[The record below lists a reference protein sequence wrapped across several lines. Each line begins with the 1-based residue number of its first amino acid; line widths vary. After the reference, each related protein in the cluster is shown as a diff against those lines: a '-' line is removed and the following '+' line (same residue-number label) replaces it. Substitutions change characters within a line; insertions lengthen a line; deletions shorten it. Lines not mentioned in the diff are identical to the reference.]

1 MPRLWALKYIN
12 VLSRWAISGPVG
24 VAGPSKNVR
33 NRLQETC
40 DNLFSYSMRAN
51 RFLFLVGTVAGLGLS
66 GLPAVE
72 PAPETPKRPVSTKY
86 QDVTI
91 EDPYQWLE
99 EDNNPQ
105 VKSWSDAQNQR
116 TRQYLDKLPDRAAI
130 EKQLTEWYAKTS
142 PSYSSVVSRPGI
154 LFAMKFQPPKQQQLL
169 VTLASA
175 DDLKSEKVVLD
186 PNALD
191 AKGTTAID
199 WFVPSLDGK
208 YVAVSLSKGGSED
221 GTLHFYETATGKA
234 LPDTIAHVQYPT
246 AGGSAAWNGDGT
258 GVYYTRFPRKGE
270 RPDSD
275 LNFYQ
280 QIYFHKLGTP
290 DTEDTYSIGKE
301 FPRIA
306 EITLEAS
313 RDGKYILAT
322 VANGDGGD
330 FAHYL
335 LGPDRTWKQI
345 TQFSDEIKIARLGR
359 DDALYLISRAGAP
372 RGKILRLP
380 LGVPELKNA
389 AEIVPAGEAV
399 IERIVPSTDA
409 LYVGDLLG
417 GPSQIRRFDLNGKSA
432 TIIPTPQIS
441 AVQEMLALEDG
452 SLLFRDVSY
461 TEPAAWFRCLNGKTE
476 PAKTALRSTSPVS
489 FADIEVRREF
499 ATSKDG
505 TKIPLNIIF
514 RKGMRCDGQNPTLLY
529 GYGGYGISM
538 SPNFDFTRR
547 LWFDRGGVYVVA
559 NIRGGGEFGEEWHK
573 AGNLTKKQN
582 VFDDFAAAAEYLIKE
597 NYTRPEKLAIQ
608 GGSNGGLLMGAMITQ
623 HADLFRAVVSSV
635 GIYDMLRVELA
646 PNGAFNVTEF
656 GTVKDPE
663 QFKALYAYSPYHH
676 VVDGTKYPS
685 ILMMTGVNDGRVAP
699 YHSRKMT
706 ARLDEANKSENPV
719 LLRTSSSAGHG
730 IGTALR
736 ERIKQL
742 ADIYAFLFAQLGVTR
757 EMTKR

>member
-1 MPRLWALKYIN
+1 MI
-12 VLSRWAISGPVG
+12 
-24 VAGPSKNVR
+24 
-33 NRLQETC
+33 
-40 DNLFSYSMRAN
+40 AN
-51 RFLFLVGTVAGLGLS
+51 RFLFLISTLS
-66 GLPAVE
+66 GLALVTLSAIE
-72 PAPETPKRPVSTKY
+72 PAPETPKKPVSNEYHGTT
-86 QDVTI
+86 V

-99 EDNNPQ
+99 QDSDPQ
-105 VKSWSDAQNQR
+105 VKAWSDAQNQR
-116 TRQYLDKLPDRAAI
+116 ARQYLDKLPDRAAI

-142 PSYSSVVSRPGI
+142 PSYFSLVSRPGI
-154 LFAMKFQPPKQQQLL
+154 LFAMKFQPPKQQPLL

-175 DDLKSEKVVLD
+175 DDLKSERVVLD
-186 PNALD
+186 PNVLD

-199 WFVPSLDGK
+199 WYAPSLDGK
-208 YVAVSLSKGGSED
+208 HVAVSLSKGGSED

-246 AGGSAAWNGDGT
+246 AGGSAAWDADGT

-270 RPDSD
+270 RPEAD

-290 DTEDTYSIGKE
+290 DTEDIYCIGKD

-306 EITLEAS
+306 EIVLEAS
-313 RDGKYILAT
+313 RNGRYILAT

-335 LGPDRTWKQI
+335 LEPHGAWKQI
-345 TQFSDEIKIARLGR
+345 TQFSDQIKAARLGR
-359 DDALYLISRAGAP
+359 DNALYLLSRAGAP

-380 LGVPELKNA
+380 LETPELSKA
-389 AEIVPAGEAV
+389 VEIVPTGEPV
-399 IERIVPSTDA
+399 IEQIVPTADA

-417 GPSQIRRFDLNGKSA
+417 GPSQIRRFGLDGKGE
-432 TIIPTPQIS
+432 TIIPTPKIS

-461 TEPAAWFRCLNGKTE
+461 TEPAAWFQSVKEQTE
-476 PAKTALRSTSPVS
+476 PVKTALRSTSPVS
-489 FADIEVRREF
+489 FADIEVTREF

-505 TKIPLNIIF
+505 TRIPVNIIF
-514 RKGMRCDGQNPTLLY
+514 RKGMKRDGQNPTLLY

-547 LWFDRGGVYVVA
+547 LWFDRGGLYVVA
-559 NIRGGGEFGEEWHK
+559 NIRGGGEFGEGWHK

-597 NYTRPEKLAIQ
+597 KYTRPEKLAIQ

-623 HADLFRAVVSSV
+623 HPDLMRAVVSQV

-656 GTVKDPE
+656 GTVKNPE

-685 ILMMTGVNDGRVAP
+685 ILVMTGANDGRVAP
-699 YHSRKMT
+699 YHSRKMI
-706 ARLDEANKSENPV
+706 ARLDEANKSKNPI

-730 IGTALR
+730 IGTALS

-742 ADIYAFLFAQLGVTR
+742 ADIYAFLFAQLGMNK
-757 EMTKR
+757 MTKSE

>member
-1 MPRLWALKYIN
+1 
-12 VLSRWAISGPVG
+12 
-24 VAGPSKNVR
+24 
-33 NRLQETC
+33 
-40 DNLFSYSMRAN
+40 MRAN
-51 RFLFLVGTVAGLGLS
+51 FFLSVVVTAAVFALS
-66 GLPAVE
+66 H
-72 PAPETPKRPVSTKY
+72 APLAESAPDTPKKPVATEY
-86 QDVTI
+86 HGVTV

-99 EDNNPQ
+99 GDDDSQ
-105 VKSWSDAQNQR
+105 VKAWSDALNQQ
-116 TRQYLDKLPDRAAI
+116 TRKYLDSLPDRAAI
-130 EKQLTEWYAKTS
+130 EKQLQEWYAKTS
-142 PSYSSVVSRPGI
+142 PHYFSLISRPATGRIRGGEPGI
-154 LFAMKFQPPKQQQLL
+154 LFAMKFQPPKQQPLL

-186 PNALD
+186 PSVLD
-191 AKGTTAID
+191 TKGTTAID

-208 YVAVSLSKGGSED
+208 YVAISLSKGGSED

-246 AGGSAAWNGDGT
+246 AGGSAAWNADGT
-258 GVYYTRFPRKGE
+258 GVFYTRFPRKGE
-270 RPDSD
+270 RPDTD

-290 DTEDTYSIGKE
+290 DAADKYSIGKE

-306 EITLEAS
+306 EITLAAS
-313 RDGKYILAT
+313 HDGKYILAT
-322 VANGDGGD
+322 VANGDGGE

-335 LGPDRTWKQI
+335 LGPDESWKQI
-345 TQFSDEIKIARLGR
+345 TQFSDQIKLARLGR
-359 DDALYLISRAGAP
+359 DNALYLLSRADAP

-380 LGVPELKNA
+380 LEVPELKNG
-389 AEIVPAGEAV
+389 AEIVSAGEAV
-399 IERIVPSTDA
+399 IEKIVPSNEA

-417 GPSQIRRFDLNGKSA
+417 GPSQIRRFDLNGKNET
-432 TIIPTPQIS
+432 TIPIPQIS
-441 AVQEMLALEDG
+441 SVQEMLALEDG
-452 SLLFRDVSY
+452 SLLFCAVSY
-461 TEPAAWFRCLNGKTE
+461 TEPAAWFHCANEKTE
-476 PAKTALRSTSPVS
+476 PVKTALRSTSPVS

-505 TKIPLNIIF
+505 TKVPLNILF
-514 RKGMRCDGQNPTLLY
+514 RKGMKRDGQNPTLLY
-529 GYGGYGISM
+529 SYGGYGISM

-582 VFDDFAAAAEYLIKE
+582 VFDDFAAAAAYLIKE
-597 NYTRPEKLAIQ
+597 KYTRPERLAIQ

-623 HADLFRAVVSSV
+623 HPDLFRAVVSSV

-656 GTVKDPE
+656 GTVKNPE

-676 VVDGTKYPS
+676 VVDGTKYPAV
-685 ILMMTGVNDGRVAP
+685 LMMTGANDGRVAP
-699 YHSRKMT
+699 YHSRKMI
-706 ARLDEANKSENPV
+706 ARLHAANKSENPI

-730 IGTALR
+730 IGTALS
-736 ERIKQL
+736 ERIKQS
-742 ADIYAFLFAQLGVTR
+742 ADIYAFLFAQLGMNR
-757 EMTKR
+757 MTKSE

>member
-1 MPRLWALKYIN
+1 
-12 VLSRWAISGPVG
+12 
-24 VAGPSKNVR
+24 
-33 NRLQETC
+33 
-40 DNLFSYSMRAN
+40 MRAN
-51 RFLFLVGTVAGLGLS
+51 RLLFVVGAMGGLALT
-66 GLPAVE
+66 AAE
-72 PAPETPKRPVSTKY
+72 PGPETPKKPVSTKY
-86 QDVTI
+86 QGVTV

-99 EDNNPQ
+99 EDNDPQ
-105 VKSWSDAQNQR
+105 VRAWSEAQNQR
-116 TRQYLDKLPDRAAI
+116 TRQYLDKLPDRAVI
-130 EKQLTEWYAKTS
+130 EKQLTDWYAKTS
-142 PSYSSVVSRPGI
+142 PSYSSLVSRPGI

-169 VTLASA
+169 VTLTSA

-186 PNALD
+186 PNVLD

-208 YVAVSLSKGGSED
+208 HVAMSLSKGGSED
-221 GTLHFYETATGKA
+221 GTLHFYETATGKR

-246 AGGSAAWNGDGT
+246 AGGSAAWNADGT
-258 GVYYTRFPRKGE
+258 GVYYTRFPRKGQ
-270 RPDSD
+270 RPDAD

-280 QIYFHKLGTP
+280 QIYFHKLGTS
-290 DTEDTYSIGKE
+290 DTQDTYSLGKE

-306 EITLEAS
+306 EIALESS

-335 LGPDRTWKQI
+335 LGPDGTWKQV
-345 TQFSDEIKIARLGR
+345 TQFSDQIKIARLGS
-359 DDALYLISRAGAP
+359 DNALYMISRAGAP

-380 LGVPELKNA
+380 LDVPELKNA
-389 AEIVPAGEAV
+389 AEIVASGEAV
-399 IERIVPSTDA
+399 IQHIVPSTDA

-417 GPSQIRRFDLNGKSA
+417 GPSQIRRFDLNGKNEMV
-432 TIIPTPQIS
+432 IPIPQIS

-461 TEPAAWFRCLNGKTE
+461 TEPAAWFHCANQKTE
-476 PAKTALRSTSPVS
+476 PVKTALRSTSPVS
-489 FADIEVRREF
+489 FSDIEVTREF

-514 RKGMRCDGQNPTLLY
+514 RKGMKRDGNNPTLLY

-538 SPNFDFTRR
+538 SPNFEFTRR

-559 NIRGGGEFGEEWHK
+559 NVRGGGEFGEDWHK

-623 HADLFRAVVSSV
+623 HPDLMRTVVSQV

-676 VVDGTKYPS
+676 VSDGTKYPS
-685 ILMMTGVNDGRVAP
+685 ILMMTGANDGRVAP

-706 ARLDEANKSENPV
+706 ARLIAANKSGNPIF
-719 LLRTSSSAGHG
+719 LRTSSSAGHG
-730 IGTALR
+730 IGTALS

-742 ADIYAFLFAQLGVTR
+742 ADIYAFLFEQLNTR
-757 EMTKR
+757 RMTKSE

>member
-1 MPRLWALKYIN
+1 MK
-12 VLSRWAISGPVG
+12 
-24 VAGPSKNVR
+24 
-33 NRLQETC
+33 
-40 DNLFSYSMRAN
+40 AN
-51 RFLFLVGTVAGLGLS
+51 RFLSLISALTGLTLINLPAIEPPPQTPKKPHSDEYHGGTV
-66 GLPAVE
+66 
-72 PAPETPKRPVSTKY
+72 
-86 QDVTI
+86 

-99 EDNNPQ
+99 NDEDPE
-105 VKSWSDAQNQR
+105 VKTWSDAQSQR
-116 TRQYLDKLPDRAAI
+116 TRAYLDKLPDRAAI

-142 PSYSSVVSRPGI
+142 PSYSSLVSRPGI
-154 LFAMKFQPPKQQQLL
+154 LFAIKFQPPKQQPLL
-169 VTLASA
+169 VTLVSA
-175 DDLKSEKVVLD
+175 DDLKSEKIVLD
-186 PNALD
+186 PNVLD
-191 AKGTTAID
+191 DKGTTAID

-208 YVAVSLSKGGSED
+208 HVAISLSKSGSED

-246 AGGSAAWNGDGT
+246 AGGSAAWNADGS
-258 GVYYTRFPRKGE
+258 GIYYTRFPRKGE
-270 RPDSD
+270 RPEAD

-280 QIYFHKLGTP
+280 QVYFHKLGTA
-290 DTEDTYSIGKE
+290 DAGDTYSIGKD

-306 EITLEAS
+306 EIALETS
-313 RDGKYILAT
+313 RNGRYILAT

-335 LGPDRTWKQI
+335 LGPDGSALGGWKQV
-345 TQFSDEIKIARLGR
+345 TQFSDQIKAARLGR
-359 DDALYLISRAGAP
+359 DNGLYLLSRAGAP

-380 LGVPELKNA
+380 LDNAELSNA

-399 IERIVPSTDA
+399 IGQIVPTADA
-409 LYVGDLLG
+409 LYVGDVLG
-417 GPSQIRRFDLNGKSA
+417 GPSQIRRFGLDGKGEA
-432 TIIPTPQIS
+432 TIPVPKIS
-441 AVQEMLALEDG
+441 AVQEMLALEDN
-452 SLLFRDVSY
+452 SLLFQDVSY
-461 TEPAAWFRCLNGKTE
+461 TEPAAWFHCAQGKTE
-476 PAKTALRSTSPVS
+476 PVKTALRSTSPVS
-489 FADIEVRREF
+489 FADIEVAREV

-514 RKGMRCDGQNPTLLY
+514 RKGMKRDGQNPTLLY

-538 SPNFDFTRR
+538 APNFDFTRR

-597 NYTRPEKLAIQ
+597 KYTRPEKLAIQ

-623 HADLFRAVVSSV
+623 HPDLMRAVVSSV

-663 QFKALYAYSPYHH
+663 QFKALYAYSPYHR

-685 ILMMTGVNDGRVAP
+685 ILMMTGANDGRVAP
-699 YHSRKMT
+699 FHSRKMT
-706 ARLDEANKSENPV
+706 ARLDEANKSNNPI

-730 IGTALR
+730 IGTALS
-736 ERIKQL
+736 ERIKQS
-742 ADIYAFLFAQLGVTR
+742 ADIYAFLFAQLGMR
-757 EMTKR
+757 RMTKSE

>member
-1 MPRLWALKYIN
+1 
-12 VLSRWAISGPVG
+12 
-24 VAGPSKNVR
+24 
-33 NRLQETC
+33 
-40 DNLFSYSMRAN
+40 MRAN
-51 RFLFLVGTVAGLGLS
+51 FFLSLVITAAALALS
-66 GLPAVE
+66 DATFAE
-72 PAPETPKRPVSTKY
+72 SAPDTPKKPVATEY
-86 QDVTI
+86 HGVTV

-99 EDNNPQ
+99 ADDDSQ
-105 VKSWSDAQNQR
+105 VKAWSDAQNQQ
-116 TRQYLDKLPDRAAI
+116 TRKNLDSFPDRTAI
-130 EKQLTEWYAKTS
+130 EKQLQEWYAKTS
-142 PSYSSVVSRPGI
+142 PSYSSLVSRPGI
-154 LFAMKFQPPKQQQLL
+154 LFAMKFQPPKQQPLL

-186 PNALD
+186 PNVLD
-191 AKGTTAID
+191 TKGTTAID

-208 YVAVSLSKGGSED
+208 YVAISLSKGGSED

-246 AGGSAAWNGDGT
+246 AGGSAAWNADGT

-270 RPDSD
+270 RPDAD

-290 DTEDTYSIGKE
+290 DTKDTYSIGKD

-306 EITLEAS
+306 EIALAAS

-335 LGPDRTWKQI
+335 LGPDGTWKQI
-345 TQFSDEIKIARLGR
+345 TQFSDQIKLARLGR
-359 DDALYLISRAGAP
+359 DNALYLLSRAGAP

-380 LGVPELKNA
+380 LDVPELKNA
-389 AEIVPAGEAV
+389 AEIVASGEAV
-399 IERIVPSTDA
+399 IEQIVPSTDA
-409 LYVGDLLG
+409 LYVADLLG
-417 GPSQIRRFDLNGKSA
+417 GPSQIRRFDLNGKNET
-432 TIIPTPQIS
+432 TISTPQIS
-441 AVQEMLALEDG
+441 AVQELLALEDG

-461 TEPAAWFRCLNGKTE
+461 TDPAAWFHCLNGKTE
-476 PAKTALRSTSPVS
+476 PVKTALQSTSPVS

-505 TKIPLNIIF
+505 TKIPLNVLS
-514 RKGMRCDGQNPTLLY
+514 RKGMKRDGNNPTLLY
-529 GYGGYGISM
+529 AYGGYGISM

-582 VFDDFAAAAEYLIKE
+582 VFDDFAAAAEYLINE
-597 NYTRPEKLAIQ
+597 NYTRPGKLAIQ

-623 HADLFRAVVSSV
+623 HPDLFRAVVSSV

-656 GTVKDPE
+656 GTVKNPE

-676 VVDGTKYPS
+676 VVDGTKYPAV
-685 ILMMTGVNDGRVAP
+685 LMMTGANDGRVAP

-706 ARLDEANKSENPV
+706 ARLLAANKSENPI

-730 IGTALR
+730 MGTALS
-736 ERIKQL
+736 ERIKQS
-742 ADIYAFLFAQLGVTR
+742 ADIYAFLFAQLG
-757 EMTKR
+757 MTGKRGD

>member
-1 MPRLWALKYIN
+1 
-12 VLSRWAISGPVG
+12 
-24 VAGPSKNVR
+24 
-33 NRLQETC
+33 
-40 DNLFSYSMRAN
+40 MRAN
-51 RFLFLVGTVAGLGLS
+51 FFLSLVVTVAALTLKDGTLAEG
-66 GLPAVE
+66 
-72 PAPETPKRPVSTKY
+72 APDTPKKPVTTEY
-86 QDVTI
+86 HGVTV

-99 EDNNPQ
+99 ADDDSQ
-105 VKSWSDAQNQR
+105 VKAWSDAQNQQ
-116 TRQYLDKLPDRAAI
+116 TRKYLDSLPDRAAI
-130 EKQLTEWYAKTS
+130 EKQLQEWYAKTS
-142 PSYSSVVSRPGI
+142 PNYFSLVSRPGI
-154 LFAMKFQPPKQQQLL
+154 LFAMKFQPPKQQPLL
-169 VTLASA
+169 VTLTSA

-191 AKGTTAID
+191 TKGTTAID

-208 YVAVSLSKGGSED
+208 HVAISLSKGGSED
-221 GTLHFYETATGKA
+221 GTLHFYETATGKP

-246 AGGSAAWNGDGT
+246 AGGSAAWNADGT
-258 GVYYTRFPRKGE
+258 GVFYTRFPRKGE
-270 RPDSD
+270 RPDTD

-280 QIYFHKLGTP
+280 QIYFHKLGTL
-290 DTEDTYSIGKE
+290 DTEDKYSIGKE

-306 EITLEAS
+306 EINLQAS
-313 RDGKYILAT
+313 QDGKYILAT
-322 VANGDGGD
+322 VANGDGGE

-335 LGPDRTWKQI
+335 LGPDQNWKQI
-345 TQFSDEIKIARLGR
+345 TQFSDQIKLARLGR
-359 DDALYLISRAGAP
+359 DNALYLLSRASAP

-380 LGVPELKNA
+380 LEAPELKNA
-389 AEIVPAGEAV
+389 AEIVSAGEAV
-399 IERIVPSTDA
+399 IEQIVPSQEA

-417 GPSQIRRFDLNGKSA
+417 GPSQIRRFDLNGKNQT
-432 TIIPTPQIS
+432 TIPISQIS
-441 AVQEMLALEDG
+441 SVQEMLALEDG

-461 TEPAAWFRCLNGKTE
+461 TEPAAWFHCALEKTE
-476 PAKTALRSTSPVS
+476 PSKTALRNTSPVS

-505 TKIPLNIIF
+505 TKIPLNVIF
-514 RKGMRCDGQNPTLLY
+514 RKGTQRDGQNPTLLY
-529 GYGGYGISM
+529 SYGGYGISV

-597 NYTRPEKLAIQ
+597 KYTRPEKLAIQ

-623 HADLFRAVVSSV
+623 HPDLLRAVVSSV

-656 GTVKDPE
+656 GTVKNPE

-676 VVDGTKYPS
+676 VIDGTKYPAV
-685 ILMMTGVNDGRVAP
+685 LMMTGANDGRVAP

-706 ARLDEANKSENPV
+706 ARLLAANNSSNPI

-730 IGTALR
+730 IGTALT
-736 ERIKQL
+736 ERIKQS
-742 ADIYAFLFAQLGVTR
+742 ADIYAFLFAQLGMSGKPGDQLQR
-757 EMTKR
+757 L

>member
-1 MPRLWALKYIN
+1 MI
-12 VLSRWAISGPVG
+12 
-24 VAGPSKNVR
+24 
-33 NRLQETC
+33 T
-40 DNLFSYSMRAN
+40 N
-51 RFLFLVGTVAGLGLS
+51 RFLLVIGAIVVTTAFDLL
-66 GLPAVE
+66 AAK
-72 PAPETPKRPVSTKY
+72 PAPETPKKPVSTEY
-86 QDVTI
+86 QGVTV

-99 EDNNPQ
+99 KDDEPD
-105 VKSWSDAQNQR
+105 VKAWSDAQNQR
-116 TRQYLDKLPDRAAI
+116 TRHYLDQLPDRAAI
-130 EKQLTEWYAKTS
+130 EKQLAEWYAKTS
-142 PSYSSVVSRPGI
+142 PSYSSLVSRPGI
-154 LFAMKFQPPKQQQLL
+154 LFAMNFQPPKQQQLL

-199 WFVPSLDGK
+199 WFAPSLDGK

-234 LPDTIAHVQYPT
+234 LPDTIGHVQYPT

-270 RPDSD
+270 RPDAD

-290 DTEDTYSIGKE
+290 DTEDRYSIGKE
-301 FPRIA
+301 
-306 EITLEAS
+306 
-313 RDGKYILAT
+313 
-322 VANGDGGD
+322 

-335 LGPDRTWKQI
+335 LGPDGTWKQI
-345 TQFSDEIKIARLGR
+345 TQFSDQIKIARLGR
-359 DDALYLISRAGAP
+359 DNALYLVLRMDAP

-380 LGVPELKNA
+380 LDVPELKNA
-389 AEIVPAGEAV
+389 AEIVADGEAV
-399 IERIVPSTDA
+399 IEHIVPSNDA
-409 LYVGDLLG
+409 LYVGDLLS
-417 GPSQIRRFDLNGKSA
+417 GPSQIRRFDLNGKNET
-432 TIIPTPQIS
+432 TIPIPQIS

-452 SLLFRDVSY
+452 SLLLRDVSY
-461 TEPAAWFRCLNGKTE
+461 TEPAAWFRCLHGKTE

-489 FADIEVRREF
+489 FADIDVTREF

-505 TKIPLNIIF
+505 TKIPLNILF
-514 RKGMRCDGQNPTLLY
+514 RKGMKRDGSNPTLLY

-559 NIRGGGEFGEEWHK
+559 NIRGGGELGEEWHK

-623 HADLFRAVVSSV
+623 HPDLFRAVVSSV

-656 GTVKDPE
+656 GTVKNPE

-676 VVDGTKYPS
+676 VVDGTKYPAV
-685 ILMMTGVNDGRVAP
+685 LMMTGANDGRVAP

-706 ARLDEANKSENPV
+706 ARLLAANKSENPI

-730 IGTALR
+730 IGTALS
-736 ERIKQL
+736 ERIKQS
-742 ADIYAFLFAQLGVTR
+742 ADIYAFLFAQLGVSG
-757 EMTKR
+757 KRGD

>member
-1 MPRLWALKYIN
+1 
-12 VLSRWAISGPVG
+12 
-24 VAGPSKNVR
+24 
-33 NRLQETC
+33 
-40 DNLFSYSMRAN
+40 MRAN
-51 RFLFLVGTVAGLGLS
+51 FFLSLVVTAGAFTLNDATLAGS
-66 GLPAVE
+66 
-72 PAPETPKRPVSTKY
+72 APDTPKKPVATEY
-86 QDVTI
+86 HGVTV
-91 EDPYQWLE
+91 EDSYQWLE
-99 EDNNPQ
+99 ADDDSQ
-105 VKSWSDAQNQR
+105 VKAWSDAQNQQ
-116 TRQYLDKLPDRAAI
+116 TRKYLDSFPDRTAI
-130 EKQLTEWYAKTS
+130 EKQLQEWYAKTS
-142 PSYSSVVSRPGI
+142 PNYSSLVSRPGI
-154 LFAMKFQPPKQQQLL
+154 LFAMKFQPPKQQPML

-186 PNALD
+186 PNVLD
-191 AKGTTAID
+191 TKGTTSID

-208 YVAVSLSKGGSED
+208 YLAISLSKGGSED

-246 AGGSAAWNGDGT
+246 AGGSAAWNADGT
-258 GVYYTRFPRKGE
+258 GVFYTRFPRKGE
-270 RPDSD
+270 RPDAD

-290 DTEDTYSIGKE
+290 DTEDKYSIGKE

-313 RDGKYILAT
+313 RDGKYVLAT

-335 LGPDRTWKQI
+335 LAPDGTWKQI
-345 TQFSDEIKIARLGR
+345 TQFSDQIKRARLGR
-359 DDALYLISRAGAP
+359 DNALYLLSRADAP
-372 RGKILRLP
+372 RGKVLRLP
-380 LGVPELKNA
+380 LDVPELKNA
-389 AEIVPAGEAV
+389 AEIVATGEAV
-399 IERIVPSTDA
+399 IEQIIPSTDA
-409 LYVGDLLG
+409 LYVADLLG
-417 GPSQIRRFDLNGKSA
+417 GPSQIRRFDLNGKNET
-432 TIIPTPQIS
+432 TISTPQIS
-441 AVQEMLALEDG
+441 AVQELLALEDG

-461 TEPAAWFRCLNGKTE
+461 TEPATWFHCPNGKTE
-476 PAKTALRSTSPVS
+476 PVKTALQSTSPVS

-499 ATSKDG
+499 APSKDG
-505 TKIPLNIIF
+505 TKIPLNILS
-514 RKGMRCDGQNPTLLY
+514 RKGMKRDGNNPTLLY
-529 GYGGYGISM
+529 AYGGYGISM

-582 VFDDFAAAAEYLIKE
+582 VFDDFAAAGEYLIKE
-597 NYTRPEKLAIQ
+597 NYTRPGKLAIQ

-623 HADLFRAVVSSV
+623 HPDSFRAVVSSV

-656 GTVKDPE
+656 GTVKNPE

-676 VVDGTKYPS
+676 VVDGTKYPAV
-685 ILMMTGVNDGRVAP
+685 LMMTGANDGRVAP

-706 ARLDEANKSENPV
+706 ARLLAANKSENPI

-730 IGTALR
+730 IGTALS
-736 ERIKQL
+736 ERIKQS
-742 ADIYAFLFAQLGVTR
+742 ADIYAFLFSQLG
-757 EMTKR
+757 MTGKRGD